1 MNISLHN
8 NIKTLYAIGFFQSF
22 IVVIPVFVPLLQG
35 YGLSMSQV

>member
-22 IVVIPVFVPLLQG
+22 IVVIPVE
-35 YGLSMSQV
+35 GLAPTGDNLANRW